1 MGGGGYLITSSVKHY
16 VRFLCYRRIRLPER
30 ELRMVFGVF
39 LCFVQSKLV
48 YWLQGQMFAVKLT
61 ILQIVN
67 SDTVSF
73 LTQGHGQT
81 LFLLWFC

>member
-1 MGGGGYLITSSVKHY
+1 M
-16 VRFLCYRRIRLPER
+16 
-30 ELRMVFGVF
+30 MFGVF